1 MKAEHSHIR
10 LDRIKESPS
19 NPRKNFDLQELAELA
34 KSIAEHGVLQP
45 IVVRPRG
52 SGAYE
57 IVVGHRR
64 FRATK
69 LTAQPTIPAIIRE
82 LEDGEVLELQIIE
95 NNQRQDIDPLEEADA
110 ICELMSKHGRELAD
124 IAAKL
129 GRPEQYV
136 RRRLKLTGLVP
147 ELRQLLETERIG
159 LGSAEALASLP
170 TEMQE
175 ELSQNTLSPDTAY
188 DGQPETWSTSDVRWA
203 IDHVTRSLELAPWEM
218 DEVFSELPACNGCA
232 FRSGAQTFLP
242 GLDDSGDR
250 CLKSVCFEAKLETKR
265 AELEADLIGQGYKTW
280 NKQQR
285 EEIERSGVY
294 YLYFEPTHSPWQ
306 LRNDQRTIRELAPD
320 APEYVQV
327 YWANGKLWTKHWI
340 SKSDVFTHLKQ
351 NEIDAYYALKG
362 ENNPKELEADRIMRE
377 DLESRVAAVCEW
389 AGKQRLTEELLR
401 GVVKAFVTE
410 TSNWELKRIASNLMA
425 EDDPRSMEAYFA
437 DRIAR
442 GDAPDLFRLAVEL
455 TLTGDPTG
463 YNIKEQ
469 LEHWEG
475 VMERVSTEPSDAG
488 ISTAHEH
495 QARLGDVPAKIV
507 RKMTSALN
515 KTEVVALGTI
525 LGVDITG
532 HKYEIEPR
540 VDQALLGLEPANQTD
555 ENAAAE

>member
-19 NPRKNFDLQELAELA
+19 NPRKHFDLDELAELA

-110 ICELMSKHGRELAD
+110 IGELMSKHGRELAD

-136 RRRLKLTGLVP
+136 RRRLKLTALVP
-147 ELRQLLETERIG
+147 DLRQLLETERIG

-175 ELSQNTLSPDTAY
+175 ELSQNTFSPDTSFN
-188 DGQPETWSTSDVRWA
+188 GRPETWSMSCVRWA
-203 IDHVTRSLELAPWEM
+203 IDSATRSLERAPWEM
-218 DEVFSELPACNGCA
+218 DESIGELPACNGCA
-232 FRSGAQTFLP
+232 FRSGAQTSLP
-242 GLDDSGDR
+242 GLDDSDDR
-250 CLKSVCFEAKLETKR
+250 CLKSACFEAKLETKR
-265 AELEADLIGQGYKTW
+265 VEIEDELIEQGCKTW

-285 EEIERSGVY
+285 EAIERSGVH
-294 YLYFEPTHSPWQ
+294 YLYFEPTHCPWQ
-306 LRNDQRTIRELAPD
+306 LRNDTRTIRELAPD
-320 APEYVQV
+320 APEYIQV

-351 NEIDAYYALKG
+351 NEIGAYYALKG
-362 ENNPKELEADRIMRE
+362 ENNPEEVEAERIMRE
-377 DLESRVAAVCEW
+377 DLENRIVSVCEW
-389 AGKQRLTEELLR
+389 AGNQRLTEELLR

-410 TSNWELKRIASNLMA
+410 TSSWELKRIASNLMA

-442 GDAPDLFRLAVEL
+442 GDGADLFRLAVEL
-455 TLTGDPTG
+455 TITGDPTG
-463 YNIKEQ
+463 YNIKDQ
-469 LEHWEG
+469 LVHWEG
-475 VMERVSTEPSDAG
+475 VMERVNTQPTDTPNITKS
-488 ISTAHEH
+488 EH
-495 QARLGDVPAKIV
+495 QARLPDVPAKIV

-515 KTEVVALGTI
+515 KSEVVALATI
-525 LGVDITG
+525 LGVDATG

-540 VDQALLGLEPANQTD
+540 VDQALLGLEDANQTD

>member
-1 MKAEHSHIR
+1 MKAEHSQIR

-129 GRPEQYV
+129 GRPEQYI

-170 TEMQE
+170 IEMQE
-175 ELSQNTLSPDTAY
+175 ELSQSTISPDKTGFE
-188 DGQPETWSTSDVRWA
+188 DQPRKWSMSDVRWA
-203 IDHVTRSLELAPWEM
+203 IDRATRSLERAPWEM
-218 DEVFSELPACNGCA
+218 DEVFEDLPSCHGCA
-232 FRSGAQTFLP
+232 FRSGAQTSLP

-250 CLKSVCFEAKLETKR
+250 CLKSACFETKVEAKR
-265 AELEADLIGQGYKTW
+265 AELEADLIAQGHKTW

-285 EEIERSGVY
+285 EELERSGIY
-294 YLYFEPTHSPWQ
+294 ALYFETTHSPWQ
-306 LRNDQRTIRELAPD
+306 LRDDKRTVRELAPD
-320 APEYVQV
+320 APEYIQV
-327 YWANGKLWTKHWI
+327 CLAGGKLFARHWI
-340 SKSDVFTHLKQ
+340 SKSDVLTHLKQ
-351 NEIDAYYALKG
+351 HEIDAYYALKG

-377 DLESRVAAVCEW
+377 DLESRVASVCEW
-389 AGKQRLTEELLR
+389 AGTQRLTEELLR

-442 GDAPDLFRLAVEL
+442 GGAPDLFRLAVEL

-463 YNIKEQ
+463 YNINDQ
-469 LEHWEG
+469 LVHWEG
-475 VMERVSTEPSDAG
+475 VMERVSTEPADADS
-488 ISTAHEH
+488 STAHEH

-515 KTEVVALGTI
+515 KTEVVALATI
-525 LGVDITG
+525 LGVDATG

-540 VDQALLGLEPANQTD
+540 VDQALLGLEQNN

>member
-57 IVVGHRR
+57 VVVGHRR

-110 ICELMSKHGRELAD
+110 ISELMSKHGRELAD

-129 GRPEQYV
+129 GRPEQYI

-175 ELSQNTLSPDTAY
+175 ELSQSTISPDKTAFE
-188 DGQPETWSTSDVRWA
+188 DQPRKWSMSDVRWA
-203 IDHVTRSLELAPWEM
+203 IDRATRSLERAPWEM
-218 DEVFSELPACNGCA
+218 DEVFEDLPNCHGCA
-232 FRSGAQTFLP
+232 FRSGAQTSLP

-250 CLKSVCFEAKLETKR
+250 CLKSACFEAKVDAKR
-265 AELEADLIGQGYKTW
+265 AELEADLIAQGYKTW

-285 EEIERSGVY
+285 EEIGKSGIY
-294 YLYFEPTHSPWQ
+294 AFYFETTRSPWQ
-306 LRNDQRTIRELAPD
+306 LRDDKRTIRELAPD

-351 NEIDAYYALKG
+351 HEPDAYYELKG
-362 ENNPKELEADRIMRE
+362 ENNPKELEADRILRE
-377 DLESRVAAVCEW
+377 DLESRVASVCEW

-410 TSNWELKRIASNLMA
+410 TSAWELKRIASNLMA

-437 DRIAR
+437 DRIAQ

-475 VMERVSTEPSDAG
+475 VMERVNTEPADAG
-488 ISTAHEH
+488 SSIALEH
-495 QARLGDVPAKIV
+495 HARLGDVPAKIV

-515 KTEVVALGTI
+515 KTEVVALATI
-525 LGVDITG
+525 LGVDATG

-540 VDQALLGLEPANQTD
+540 VDQALLGLEQDN